1 MSFLSQKIRLTPTE
15 KKLTQRALKIL
26 GTFTAIMAFT
36 GLAAML
42 YTQRHQ
48 PLVVPKII
56 GMDQAQAEKLLSS
69 KNLVLKVSRSVFDEH
84 VPVGLISDQ
93 LPKAN
98 NYVKHGQTI
107 EVVLSKGNPKVKI
120 PNVLHM
126 SLPQA
131 QMALAGAH
139 LRVGKESL
147 VNTIIDPKDTVVA
160 QSPETDE
167 LVDSFTDVN
176 LLVSAGPTDP
186 AFVMPELKNKPLEM
200 AFKSLRP
207 AGITIDKIKSETHD
221 DLDSE
226 TVLSQTPPAGTK
238 IQKKDSV
245 SFVVSSKSSD
255 ASLKARY
262 TKIQF
267 DMPEGNPRRLQ
278 IDVLD
283 SSGTRTIHNKMESPK
298 DHIEVGVSITG
309 KASAQIYLNQEF
321 VKEIPIE

>member
-1 MSFLSQKIRLTPTE
+1 MSPKEKTLLT
-15 KKLTQRALKIL
+15 RAVKIL
-26 GTFTAIMAFT
+26 GTFTAIMAIT
-36 GLAAML
+36 GLGAML
-42 YTQRHQ
+42 FTQRHQ
-48 PLVVPKII
+48 PMVVPKII
-56 GMDQAQAEKLLSS
+56 GMDQSQAEKLLSS
-69 KNLVLKVSRSVFDEH
+69 KNLLLKVTRAVFDEH
-84 VPVGLISDQ
+84 VPAGLISDQ

-107 EVVLSKGNPKVKI
+107 EVVLSKGNPKVKV
-120 PNVLHM
+120 PTVLHL

-131 QMALAGAH
+131 QMALAGVH
-139 LRVGKESL
+139 LRIGKESL
-147 VNTIIDPKDTVVA
+147 VTSTIDPKDTVIA
-160 QSPETDE
+160 QVPETDE

-176 LLVSAGPTDP
+176 LLVSNGPIDP
-186 AFVMPELKNKPLEM
+186 AFVMPELRNKPLEL

-207 AGITIDKIKSETHD
+207 AGITIEKIKSETHD

-226 TVLSQTPPAGTK
+226 TVISQVPPAGTK

-245 SFVVSSKSSD
+245 SFVVSEKSGEGK
-255 ASLKARY
+255 AARY
-262 TKIQF
+262 AKIQF

-298 DHIEVGVSITG
+298 DHIEVGVSVTG
-309 KASAQIYLNQEF
+309 KASAQVYLNQEF